1 MSGAPATPMVHVFMG
16 TMAEYI
22 KTAPLLR
29 LMDEAGV
36 AYRLIDAGQ
45 HGLLNAD
52 IRARLGVREPDLC
65 LGDDRDMTT
74 IGEVVRWSLGL
85 GRRLRDRA
93 WVRDHVFAGQP
104 GVCVVHGDTPST
116 FLAAVM
122 AHRAG
127 LSVAHLEAGLRSG
140 NVLNPFPEE
149 LVRLVVMRLADV
161 LFAPDEVA
169 VANLRRMGVRGEV
182 LALPANTVV
191 EALAHDLGQM
201 DVEATAMDPTGTAPD
216 RSREPGTGPVV
227 ATLHRVENLK
237 RPGRLRLFHDT
248 LVRIAAER
256 PVTFCMHGPTIR
268 VMRPNGMEATL
279 RAAGVQVQGLASH
292 REFLAM
298 VAEAPYVLTDGGS
311 IQEECALLGVPTLLW
326 RKVSERPDGIGANV
340 VVSGFDRA
348 TIDAFLADPLA
359 HARPPADLGVS
370 PSTVILDRLLEVV
383 ADHPGARLAS

>member
-1 MSGAPATPMVHVFMG
+1 MIHVFMG

-29 LMDEAGV
+29 LMDDAGV
-36 AYRLIDAGQ
+36 DYRLIDAGQ
-45 HGLLNAD
+45 HGLLNAE
-52 IRARLGVREPDLC
+52 IRARLGVRDPDLC

-74 IGEVVRWSLGL
+74 IGEVVRWSAGL
-85 GRRLRDRA
+85 VRRLRDRQ
-93 WVRDHVFAGQP
+93 WVRDHVFAGHP

-149 LVRLVVMRLADV
+149 MVRLVVMRLAEV
-161 LFAPDEVA
+161 LFAPDEIA
-169 VANLRRMGVRGEV
+169 VANLRRMKVKGEV
-182 LALPANTVV
+182 VALPANTVV

-201 DVEATAMDPTGTAPD
+201 HVEAGVMDPTGTAPD
-216 RSREPGTGPVV
+216 RSQVEGTGPVI

-237 RPGRLRLFHDT
+237 RAGRLQLFHDT

-256 PVTFCMHGPTIR
+256 EVIFCMHGPTIQ
-268 VMRPNGMEATL
+268 VMRPNGMEESL
-279 RAAGVQVQGLASH
+279 SAAGVKVRGLASH

-298 VAEAPYVLTDGGS
+298 IAEAPYVITDGGS
-311 IQEECALLGVPTLLW
+311 IQEEAALLGVPTLLW

-340 VVSGFDRA
+340 VVSEFDQA
-348 TIDAFLADPLA
+348 VIDDFLADPMR
-359 HARPPADLGVS
+359 HAVPPADLGVA
-370 PSTVILDRLLEVV
+370 PSEVILDRLQDLIAAHPEAR
-383 ADHPGARLAS
+383 ADR